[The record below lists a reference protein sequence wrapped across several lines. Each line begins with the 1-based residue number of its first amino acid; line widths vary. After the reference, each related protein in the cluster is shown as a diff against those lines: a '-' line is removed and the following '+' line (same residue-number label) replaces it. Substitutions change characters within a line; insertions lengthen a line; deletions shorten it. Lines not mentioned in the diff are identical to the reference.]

1 MCNSVYIH
9 IPFCTDICSYCDFC
23 KIYYNSDLVDKY
35 LNALEVEIKEK
46 YNNEIINTIY
56 IGGGTPSSLNL
67 EQLENLF
74 KIISIF
80 NIDIKEFTFECNIEN
95 IDEEKI
101 KLLSKNG
108 VNRISIGVQSFDS
121 DLLRLLNR
129 KHTTNMVYDKVSMIK
144 KYINNI
150 NLDLMYAISGETI
163 DILNNDIDNI
173 LKLDVNHISTYSLI
187 IEDNTIL
194 KNMHIEYID
203 DELDYNMYNLICN
216 RLKSNGYNHYET
228 SNFAKEGYE
237 SKHNLVYWNNEHYY
251 GFGAGASGYIDNI
264 RYTNTKSVKNYIDN
278 KLNREEEILSTNEII
293 ENEFILGFRKVKGI
307 DVNKLLDKYKIDI
320 KKIDFINKLIQDNKL
335 ILKDNYLSI
344 NEDLIYVSNNILV
357 EFLGRNYEQYI

>member
-67 EQLENLF
+67 EQLEKLF

-108 VNRISIGVQSFDS
+108 VNRISIGIQSFDN

-129 KHTTNMVYDKVSMIK
+129 KHTTSMVYDKVSMIK

-278 KLNREEEILSTNEII
+278 KLNRKEEILSTNEII